1 MMSNWKFF
9 IARRIYRSEEGE
21 KEVSKPAVRIAMAG
35 IAIGLAVM
43 IVAVAVV
50 IGFKHQ
56 VRDKVIGMGADIVV
70 SNIEG
75 SQLYQMNPVVA
86 NDSLLSVIWNIPQ
99 VSHVQRYATK
109 PGMIM
114 TSDNFQGMIVKGVAQ
129 EYDWTY
135 LKSHLQ
141 EGEIPVL
148 TDSVAS
154 NRVLVSR
161 SMADRLSLK
170 VGDKLYTYYIEGNV
184 RARRLTVSGIFQT
197 NFSAFDD
204 YFLITDMYTV
214 HRLNGWGPD
223 QVGGVE
229 VAVSDYCFLNSVND
243 DIRDHIQ
250 EQTDRYGAIYCSR
263 TSEELY
269 PQIFAWLD
277 LLDTNVWVILILMT
291 GVAGFTMISGLLII
305 ILERT
310 QMIGVLKALG
320 ADNASI
326 RQIFLAFSVFLIGRG
341 MCWGNVIGLSCC
353 LIQCFF
359 EPIKLDP
366 ATYYVNAVPVEL
378 HWGGIVL
385 LNVCTLLVSIGMLVG
400 PSYLISHIHPAK
412 SIRFE

>member
-9 IARRIYRSEEGE
+9 IARRIYRSREGE

-43 IVAVAVV
+43 IVSVAVV

-56 VRDKVIGMGADIVV
+56 VRDKVIGMGSDIVI
-70 SNIEG
+70 SSIEG
-75 SQLYQMNPVVA
+75 AQLYQMNPVVA
-86 NDSLLSVIWNIPQ
+86 NDSMLSVIRNIPQ

-114 TSDNFQGMIVKGVAQ
+114 TADNFQGMIVKGVAQ

-135 LKSHLQ
+135 LKAHLQ
-141 EGEIPVL
+141 EGEIPAL

-161 SMADRLSLK
+161 SMADKLSLK

-204 YFLITDMYTV
+204 YFLITDMYMV
-214 HRLNGWGPD
+214 RRLNG
-223 QVGGVE
+223 E
-229 VAVSDYCFLNSVND
+229 VAVSDYRFLDSVND
-243 DIRDHIQ
+243 DIRGHIQ

-326 RQIFLAFSVFLIGRG
+326 RQIFLSFSVFLIGRG

-353 LIQCFF
+353 LIQYFF

-378 HWGGIVL
+378 HLGWIVL
-385 LNVCTLLVSIGMLVG
+385 LNVCTLLVSVGMLVG

>member
-9 IARRIYRSEEGE
+9 IARRIYRSRAGE

-43 IVAVAVV
+43 IVSVAVI

-56 VRDKVIGMGADIVV
+56 VRDKVIGMGSDIVV
-70 SNIEG
+70 SSIEG
-75 SQLYQMNPVVA
+75 AQLYQMNPVVA
-86 NDSLLSVIWNIPQ
+86 NDSLLSVIQNIPQ

-114 TSDNFQGMIVKGVAQ
+114 TADNFQGMIVKGVAQ

-135 LKSHLQ
+135 LKAHLQ
-141 EGEIPVL
+141 EGEIPAL

-161 SMADRLSLK
+161 SMADKLSLK

-214 HRLNGWGPD
+214 NRLNGWEPD

-229 VAVSDYCFLNSVND
+229 VAVSDYRFLNSVND
-243 DIRDHIQ
+243 DIRGHIQ

-326 RQIFLAFSVFLIGRG
+326 RQIFLSFSVFLIGRG

-353 LIQCFF
+353 LIQYFF

-378 HWGGIVL
+378 HLGWIVL
-385 LNVCTLLVSIGMLVG
+385 LNVCTLLVSVGMLVG